1 MTHEA
6 INFNRK
12 FEAFSDT
19 FSPKVIA
26 KMNDYEFK
34 LARAHGEFVWHKHD
48 ETDEAFIILD
58 GHLIIDFRDGE
69 VHLGPGEMYVIP
81 RGVEHRPRAAAECRI
96 MLIEPAGTVNTG
108 DAGGELTAKND
119 VWI

>member
-12 FEAFSDT
+12 FEKFHDT

-26 KMNDYEFK
+26 RMNDYEFK
-34 LARAHGEFVWHKHD
+34 LARVEGEFVWHKHD
-48 ETDEAFIILD
+48 ETDEAFIIFD
-58 GHLIIDFRDGE
+58 GHLTIDLRDGE

-81 RGVEHRPRAAAECRI
+81 RGVEHRPRATSECRI

-108 DAGGELTAKND
+108 DAGGELTANND